1 MQRIKI
7 ILADDHN
14 IVREGLRAIVQ
25 TDPEI
30 EIVGEAENGHQAV
43 QLVKRVLPSV
53 AVLDIVM
60 PQMDGLEA
68 ARQIVAAV
76 PTTRVLILSSYS
88 SRAYIDKLME
98 AGVAGYL
105 LKSAAGDEFLH
116 AIREVDQGNAYFS
129 PEIARCLRDQWR
141 ESLLT
146 GKPIRSEAPAT
157 ELNEL
162 SLLET
167 LSAYD

>member
-7 ILADDHN
+7 ILADDHK
-14 IVREGLRAIVQ
+14 ILREGLRAIVQ
-25 TDPEI
+25 MDPEI
-30 EIVGEAENGHQAV
+30 EIVGEAEDGQQAV

-60 PQMDGLEA
+60 PRMDGLEA
-68 ARQIVAAV
+68 ARQIIATV

-105 LKSAAGDEFLH
+105 LKHTAGDEFLH
-116 AIREVDQGNAYFS
+116 AIHEVDQGNAYFS

-146 GKPIRSEAPAT
+146 GKPIRTESPAT
-157 ELNEL
+157 GLNEL

-167 LSAYD
+167 LSAYE